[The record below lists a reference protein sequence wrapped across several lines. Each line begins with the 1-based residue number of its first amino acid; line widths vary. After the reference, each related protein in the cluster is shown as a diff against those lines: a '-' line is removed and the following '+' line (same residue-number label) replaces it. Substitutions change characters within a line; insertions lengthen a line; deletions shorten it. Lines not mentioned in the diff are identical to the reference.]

1 MNCILGLHAIIS
13 TLLFVW
19 SFLQPSLL
27 VQSFVLPRNL
37 IASRRQSAS
46 STYGNNDS
54 SKQPISVGTTALLRT
69 VRGARGVIDS
79 PKRHIILASSSSRSD
94 DSSSSSSS
102 SSSRTKAATPEN
114 SYDVIVVGSGL
125 GGLSC
130 AAMLALYGYSVA
142 VLESHTHPG
151 GAAHGY
157 SMSKKGGKKGEQFH
171 FDTGPSFFSGLNPNL
186 PAKASNPLRTVLD
199 AIGEKVECIPYS
211 TFGLVFPEGEFI
223 HTTGFGREGGVLDQ
237 VAAASAEQSSS
248 PDTDTTTALEQW
260 KTLMERMEPLAAAV
274 AALPTAA
281 LRADIGVLL
290 TAAPFLP
297 DLVNPTKINKPWDNL
312 QLTKPF
318 SAILQQAGVRN
329 VFLKNWID
337 LLCFCLSGLPA
348 NGTITAEMAMMMGE
362 FYEPD
367 AL

>member
-1 MNCILGLHAIIS
+1 MNRILSLYAIIS
-13 TLLFVW
+13 SFLFAW

-27 VQSFVLPRNL
+27 VQSFVQPINV

-46 STYGNNDS
+46 YAYGINDS
-54 SKQPISVGTTALLRT
+54 SKP
-69 VRGARGVIDS
+69 DS
-79 PKRHIILASSSSRSD
+79 PGY
-94 DSSSSSSS
+94 
-102 SSSRTKAATPEN
+102 RTKAATPEDR
-114 SYDVIVVGSGL
+114 YDVIVVGSGL

-157 SMSKKGGKKGEQFH
+157 SMSTKKNKDEQFQ

-211 TFGLVFPEGEFI
+211 TFGLVLPEGEFI
-223 HTTGFGREGGVLDQ
+223 HTPGFGREGGVLDQ
-237 VAAASAEQSSS
+237 VAAASAGQHSSS
-248 PDTDTTTALEQW
+248 PDTDTDKTAALKQW

-281 LRADIGVLL
+281 LRADVGVLL

-297 DLVNPTKINKPWDNL
+297 DLVDPTKINKPWDNL
-312 QLTKPF
+312 LLTKPF
-318 SAILQQAGVRN
+318 TDILQQAGVQN
-329 VFLKNWID
+329 EFLKNWID

-348 NGTITAEMAMMMGE
+348 DGTITAEMAMMMGE